1 MKEHNMMKS
10 KKFGGSELETCGP
23 FYHTGNL
30 RLKKK
35 KFACAKKGKTF
46 VLHISLYFLF
56 LLFLFK
62 FISTIYMREKQR
74 MTICL
79 SLLAFEQLWY

>member
-35 KFACAKKGKTF
+35 SLLVLRKGKHLF
-46 VLHISLYFLF
+46 SIYLCIFFFFFFFFNLFRLY
-56 LLFLFK
+56 
-62 FISTIYMREKQR
+62 I
-74 MTICL
+74 
-79 SLLAFEQLWY
+79 